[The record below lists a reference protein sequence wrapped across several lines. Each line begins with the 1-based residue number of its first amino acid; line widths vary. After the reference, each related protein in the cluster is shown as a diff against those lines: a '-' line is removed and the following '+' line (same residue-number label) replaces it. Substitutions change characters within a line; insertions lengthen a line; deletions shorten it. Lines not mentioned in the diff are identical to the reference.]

1 MTQDDKK
8 KPLAY
13 KIYDYTKGN
22 NDILDQRKGSYAT
35 NFKNKKNK
43 KKTLILVALSNVLD
57 MTRLNSQA
65 IYVTN
70 NAKEETDSFAL

>member
-22 NDILDQRKGSYAT
+22 NDILE
-35 NFKNKKNK
+35 KKKK